1 MLKKALEFL
10 YLSQLNHLFMLKTIL
25 GLLFI
30 IPFIFSCKNANTV
43 EKKQSSP
50 FKMIKYYVRYIEQNK
65 QAQFEAKF
73 YNEKDSAFPVSGGV
87 FISDNKLE
95 AKNLPREGWIHRHI
109 KRPASFDSTYIFSV
123 NFSKDQIFKDSV
135 KMPVYPDFKLATPK
149 LSKKTGGLITW
160 TGNALGQ
167 EDGLTLLF
175 EDNEGLNF
183 TNNHVGITRGPQ
195 FEIRPEV
202 LAGLKKGKVVI
213 RAVHKRTTVDKS
225 DNTRKV
231 VLTEYYR
238 IPFEA
243 EIVD

>member
-1 MLKKALEFL
+1 
-10 YLSQLNHLFMLKTIL
+10 MLKTIL

-30 IPFIFSCKNANTV
+30 IPFLFSCKNANTA

-50 FKMIKYYVRYIEQNK
+50 FKMKKYYVRYIEQSK

-73 YNEKDSAFPVSGGV
+73 YNEKDSAIPISGGV
-87 FISDNKLE
+87 FVSDSKLE
-95 AKNLPREGWIHRHI
+95 AKNLPKEGWIHRYI
-109 KRPASFDSTYIFSV
+109 KRPASFDSLFIFSV

-135 KMPVYPDFKLATPK
+135 LMSVYPEFKLATPK

-160 TGNALGQ
+160 KGNALGQ
-167 EDGLTLLF
+167 EDGLTLVF
-175 EDNEGLNF
+175 EDKEGLNF
-183 TNNHVGITRGPQ
+183 TNNHVGITRGAQ

-213 RAVHKRTTVDKS
+213 RAVHKRTTVDKVE
-225 DNTRKV
+225 NTRKV

-238 IPFEA
+238 VPFEA